1 MSVPMARPVNAF
13 KPNEGSMS
21 QPKKTPPAIEPM
33 LKKLEAKAGAVKTW
47 REFKIPITS
56 AASDTIK
63 MNGYMIRVSRMV
75 KAASCG
81 SNPGARKFTSGPA
94 KMIPSRL
101 TALIKTVASVSIL
114 EASAQAA
121 AEPSFSSFWE
131 KTVMKAVDSAPSA
144 KRSRS
149 RFGKRKAMRKS
160 PMNAVPNRAL
170 KRISRTSPSMRLS
183 MTAAAITPL
192 ARVLSFFPSFIRRQ
206 PCEGV
211 P

>member
-21 QPKKTPPAIEPM
+21 QPKKTPPTIEPI
-33 LKKLEAKAGAVKTW
+33 LKKLDARAGAVKTC
-47 REFKIPITS
+47 REFKMPITS

-63 MNGYMIRVSRMV
+63 MNGYMIRVSSMV

-81 SNPGARKFTSGPA
+81 SNPGARRFTSGAA
-94 KMIPSRL
+94 KMMPSRL

-114 EASAQAA
+114 EASAHAA

-131 KTVMKAVDSAPSA
+131 KTVMKAVESAPSA
-144 KRSRS
+144 KRSRR
-149 RFGKRKAMRKS
+149 RFGNRKAMRKS
-160 PMNAVPNRAL
+160 PIDAVPNMAL
-170 KRISRTSPSMRLS
+170 KRTSRTNPSTRLS

-192 ARVLSFFPSFIRRQ
+192 ARVLSFFPSFIRRR
-206 PCEGV
+206 PCEGA